1 MAGESNVTEL
11 PTTRRIDPGSRV
23 MVYDAAVHRAL
34 RSISPGTS
42 MKPIEEIAQQL
53 GLDPRHLE
61 PYGRYKAKVSLEAL
75 AGRERSGRLVLV
87 SAITPT
93 PAGEGK
99 TTTTVG
105 LAQGLQKNGVRA
117 CAALREPSLGPFLGM
132 KGGGTG
138 GGLSQVVPSD
148 DINMHF
154 NGDMHAV
161 TSAHNLLAA
170 LVDNHLHHGNALGL
184 DSRRVTWRRVLD
196 MNDRAL
202 RDVVIGLGGKSEGV
216 PRETGFDISAAS
228 EVMAIL
234 CLAQD
239 IPDLKARLGR
249 IVVGFRPDGSPVHGS
264 DLKAVGA
271 MAALLKDAMKPNL
284 VQTMEGVPALVHGG
298 PFANIAHGTN
308 SITATRLALAHAEVV
323 VTEAG
328 FAFELG
334 AEKFFDINCRYGGF
348 APSLTVLVVTL
359 RALKMHGGV
368 PYPEVGKPDRAAA
381 ERGLA
386 NLEKHVENIRKFE
399 QRCVVAI
406 NHFPTD
412 TAEEIAVVKHH
423 CEILGLTAVVAKP
436 FSEGGEG
443 CRELAEVVWDTA
455 RRVEP
460 GFRPLYDW
468 NDSIEK
474 KIATIAH
481 EMYGAEAVDYTARA
495 RRDRNQLE
503 KLGFGKL
510 PVCVAKTQQSLSD
523 NPALLGRPKDFLVTV
538 REIQLSAGA
547 GFIVPITGEILRMP
561 GLPAAPLAE
570 RFDLTDEGV
579 IVVGGDEMKKTAEEP
594 APQPVRA

>member
-1 MAGESNVTEL
+1 
-11 PTTRRIDPGSRV
+11 
-23 MVYDAAVHRAL
+23 
-34 RSISPGTS
+34 
-42 MKPIEEIAQQL
+42 
-53 GLDPRHLE
+53 
-61 PYGRYKAKVSLEAL
+61 
-75 AGRERSGRLVLV
+75 
-87 SAITPT
+87 
-93 PAGEGK
+93 
-99 TTTTVG
+99 
-105 LAQGLQKNGVRA
+105 
-117 CAALREPSLGPFLGM
+117 
-132 KGGGTG
+132 
-138 GGLSQVVPSD
+138 
-148 DINMHF
+148 
-154 NGDMHAV
+154 
-161 TSAHNLLAA
+161 
-170 LVDNHLHHGNALGL
+170 
-184 DSRRVTWRRVLD
+184 
-196 MNDRAL
+196 
-202 RDVVIGLGGKSEGV
+202 
-216 PRETGFDISAAS
+216 
-228 EVMAIL
+228 
-234 CLAQD
+234 
-239 IPDLKARLGR
+239 
-249 IVVGFRPDGSPVHGS
+249 
-264 DLKAVGA
+264 
-271 MAALLKDAMKPNL
+271 
-284 VQTMEGVPALVHGG
+284 
-298 PFANIAHGTN
+298 
-308 SITATRLALAHAEVV
+308 
-323 VTEAG
+323 
-328 FAFELG
+328 
-334 AEKFFDINCRYGGF
+334 
-348 APSLTVLVVTL
+348 
-359 RALKMHGGV
+359 MHGGV